1 MRIVVSGTHAVG
13 KSTLVSDFAMS
24 NPQFDVLPDP
34 FDLVDDPDPAS
45 PASFSEQ
52 LTVAADR
59 LLLLAPG
66 ADVIAERGPLD
77 FIAYLQAAEALG
89 RASLSAPTWAALRQT
104 AAAAMARVDLLVVLP
119 LTNAPGI
126 WVPDEEDPAL
136 RLAMDEQL
144 LDLCG
149 DEELVGDVG
158 CVIEIA
164 GSPQER
170 LDQLTELLET
180 T

>member
-1 MRIVVSGTHAVG
+1 VRIVVSGTHAVG

-34 FDLVDDPDPAS
+34 FDLVDDPEPAS
-45 PASFSEQ
+45 PASFREQ

-59 LLLLAPG
+59 LLVLAPG

-77 FIAYLQAAEALG
+77 FLAYLEAAEALG
-89 RASLSAPTWAALRQT
+89 RASLSATSWEALRQT

-119 LTNAPGI
+119 LTNPSAI

-136 RLAMDEQL
+136 RLAMDERL

-149 DEELVGDVG
+149 DEELVGGVG
-158 CVIEIA
+158 RVIEVA
-164 GSPQER
+164 GSPQDR
-170 LDQLTELLET
+170 LDQLTQWLET